1 MSSAKVLV
9 IGSPAGLQ
17 GRFVG
22 AISQVKVRSSAR
34 TTSGEDFVPMDFGR
48 IKIDDQLDL
57 QIFGVERDRVG
68 VIVDAI
74 APGIV
79 GALLLAEPADT
90 SDPHFS
96 SQALDELSEKGIF
109 TVIARTSAEIDPT
122 GLAGALSLNGN
133 DLVDCVNLDRE
144 SAKNAL
150 VKLFE
155 AVLEAAES
163 AA

>member
-22 AISQVKVRSSAR
+22 AISEVKVRSSAR
-34 TTSGEDFVPMDFGR
+34 TPSGEDFVPMDFGR
-48 IKIDDQLDL
+48 IRIDEELDL

-68 VIVDAI
+68 VIADAI

-79 GALLLAEPADT
+79 GALLLAEHADT

-96 SQALDELSEKGIF
+96 AQALDELGEKGIF
-109 TVIARTSAEIDPT
+109 TVIARTSEEIDPRS
-122 GLAGALSLNGN
+122 LEAALSLNG
-133 DLVDCVNLDRE
+133 DAIVDCINIDRE
-144 SAKNAL
+144 SAKSTLVAL
-150 VKLFE
+150 FQ
-155 AVLEAAES
+155 AVLEAAD
-163 AA
+163 AVA